1 MVMGVG
7 QMEKNKENG
16 FTNYVAGKRVLV
28 IIQNTSDSSNTI
40 VTLGVPKEQSVAGDT
55 VVLDNGKL
63 AQFLEY
69 VSFGNNINNVFLST
83 NKP

>member
-1 MVMGVG
+1 
-7 QMEKNKENG
+7 
-16 FTNYVAGKRVLV
+16 
-28 IIQNTSDSSNTI
+28 

-55 VVLDNGKL
+55 VVLDYGKL

-69 VSFGNNINNVFLST
+69 VSFGTDINGVFLST